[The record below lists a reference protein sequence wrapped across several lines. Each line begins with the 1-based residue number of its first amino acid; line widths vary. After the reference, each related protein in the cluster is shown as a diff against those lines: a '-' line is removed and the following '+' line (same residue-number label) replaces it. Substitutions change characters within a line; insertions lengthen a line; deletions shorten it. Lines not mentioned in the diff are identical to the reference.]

1 MNTPNKLT
9 VLRIFLVP
17 IFILFLINKSIYYN
31 FLWAEII
38 FCIASIT
45 DHFDGKIARKNN
57 QITDFGKFLDPLAD
71 KILVTSAFVC
81 FIELGLIPSWA
92 VVIILARE
100 FIVTSMR
107 LIAAGKGKV
116 IAANI
121 WGKLKTVSQM
131 TAIIFSIEILFL
143 KENLELT
150 GDVFYVLN
158 SINIILIWISI
169 LMTIISGVVYIK
181 ENFELIK
188 NAK

>member
-9 VLRIFLVP
+9 ILRIFLVP
-17 IFILFLINKSIYYN
+17 VFILFLINKNIYYN

-81 FIELGLIPSWA
+81 FVELGLMPSWA

-107 LIAAGKGKV
+107 LIAAGKGRV
-116 IAANI
+116 IAANM

-131 TAIIFSIEILFL
+131 IAIIFSIGILFL
-143 KENLELT
+143 KENLALT
-150 GDVFYVLN
+150 GEFFYILN
-158 SINIILIWISI
+158 CLNLILIWTSV
-169 LMTIISGVVYIK
+169 LLTIISGAVYIQ

-188 NAK
+188 KAK